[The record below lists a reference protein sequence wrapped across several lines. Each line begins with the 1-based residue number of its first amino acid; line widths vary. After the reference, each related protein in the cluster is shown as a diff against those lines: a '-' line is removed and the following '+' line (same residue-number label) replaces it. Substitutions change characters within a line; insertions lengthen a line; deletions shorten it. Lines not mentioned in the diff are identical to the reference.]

1 MKLIYLFRVRIIHIA
16 KCRKGFITDRQITL
30 CVHRGTSFLIDTA
43 GGGTNLPKKGY
54 MSYIT
59 SVTLE

>member
-1 MKLIYLFRVRIIHIA
+1 MKLIYLFRVRIIQIA

-30 CVHRGTSFLIDTA
+30 CVHRGTSCLIDTA

-54 MSYIT
+54 MS
-59 SVTLE
+59 SM